1 MARRVMPFNN
11 SQQSSQG
18 RLGNP
23 PSDNALG
30 GGGGGLR
37 SSSPPIGAN
46 YNLTSEFNAPSLS
59 MANSGALDGRSD
71 PLAGGGAAA
80 GGGGDGSEAGGD
92 GGMVKFIWG
101 TTIELQP
108 AMNQFRDFLINFK
121 PKYRAAYNRKVRE
134 EILAEQDTPGGG
146 GGGGQ
151 SLLGFSMDSTSAAS
165 AVPPPNPLYDNLSRD
180 KAEEKLYVRYLTT
193 MRKTT
198 QTNLNLD
205 SLNLLAY
212 PPSKKLYHQ
221 LTSYPQE
228 VIPIMDQ
235 VLKDVM
241 IELAEDAWASL
252 GDGLERDM
260 LMEEANE
267 MQGRIYKVRPF
278 GGEKTVNM
286 RDLNPGGESRVRSRS
301 RSGSLEEAD
310 SCA

>member
-1 MARRVMPFNN
+1 MPFNN
-11 SQQSSQG
+11 ASQSSQN

-23 PSDNALG
+23 PGGADNS
-30 GGGGGLR
+30 GGLR

-71 PLAGGGAAA
+71 PLAGEN
-80 GGGGDGSEAGGD
+80 GSEAGGD

-134 EILAEQDTPGGG
+134 EILAEQDNV
-146 GGGGQ
+146 GQ
-151 SLLGFSMDSTSAAS
+151 SLGFSMDSTSAAS
-165 AVPPPNPLYDNLSRD
+165 TIPAPNPLYDNLSRE
-180 KAEEKLYVRYLTT
+180 KAEEKLYIRYLTT

-221 LTSYPQE
+221 LLSYPQE

-241 IELAEDAWASL
+241 IELSEDAWAAL
-252 GDGLERDM
+252 GEGLERDM

-286 RDLNPGGESRVRSRS
+286 RDLNPGGEHQVRRG
-301 RSGSLEEAD
+301 RFRI
-310 SCA
+310 C

>member
-1 MARRVMPFNN
+1 
-11 SQQSSQG
+11 
-18 RLGNP
+18 
-23 PSDNALG
+23 
-30 GGGGGLR
+30 
-37 SSSPPIGAN
+37 
-46 YNLTSEFNAPSLS
+46 

-71 PLAGGGAAA
+71 PLAGEN
-80 GGGGDGSEAGGD
+80 GSEAGGD

-134 EILAEQDTPGGG
+134 EILAEQDNV
-146 GGGGQ
+146 GQ
-151 SLLGFSMDSTSAAS
+151 SLGFSMDSTSAAS
-165 AVPPPNPLYDNLSRD
+165 TIPAPNPLYDNLSRE
-180 KAEEKLYVRYLTT
+180 KAEEKLYIRYLTT

-221 LTSYPQE
+221 LLSYPQE

-241 IELAEDAWASL
+241 IELSEDAWAAL
-252 GDGLERDM
+252 GEGLERDM

-286 RDLNPGGESRVRSRS
+286 RDLNPGGEHQVRRGGLGSADGFARDRYRQAGLCKGFGYSCYPRHSRHEARYVHIPFEYSARSNVPP
-301 RSGSLEEAD
+301 
-310 SCA
+310 

>member
-1 MARRVMPFNN
+1 MPFNN
-11 SQQSSQG
+11 ASQSSQN

-23 PSDNALG
+23 PSAAGSIG
-30 GGGGGLR
+30 GMR

-46 YNLTSEFNAPSLS
+46 FNLTSEDNAPSLS
-59 MANSGALDGRSD
+59 MANSGALEGRSD
-71 PLAGGGAAA
+71 GP
-80 GGGGDGSEAGGD
+80 GDANGSEAGD

-121 PKYRAAYNRKVRE
+121 PKYRAAYNRKARDD
-134 EILAEQDTPGGG
+134 ILAQQDTM
-146 GGGGQ
+146 GQ
-151 SLLGFSMDSTSAAS
+151 SLGFSMDSTSAAS
-165 AVPPPNPLYDNLSRD
+165 TVPAPNPLYDNLSRE
-180 KAEEKLYVRYLTT
+180 KAEEKLYIRYMTT

-212 PPSKKLYHQ
+212 PPSKKLYQQ
-221 LTSYPQE
+221 LISYPQE

-241 IELAEDAWASL
+241 IELCEDAWAAL
-252 GDGLERDM
+252 QDGLEKDL

-286 RDLNPGGESRVRSRS
+286 RDLNPGGESAFQALRVVRLTR
-301 RSGSLEEAD
+301 
-310 SCA
+310 